1 MAIVLYKKGTSAV
14 ENGIVCD
21 LIRVEP
27 KALKNHL
34 AIGWKLTPEEIEQ
47 DDVLNPVIAKDERHF
62 HKESEKQKK
71 AKKFTTEPEKGSVA
85 NPWGNEIPKG

>member
-1 MAIVLYKKGTSAV
+1 MAIVLYKKGNSAV
-14 ENGIVCD
+14 ENGIKCD

-47 DDVLNPVIAKDERHF
+47 DESGQDEVLNPVIAKDEKHF
-62 HKESEKQKK
+62 EKETEKPKKKK
-71 AKKFTTEPEKGSVA
+71 AAVDEKPSVA
-85 NPWGNEIPKG
+85 NPWGGS